1 MSAYMA
7 AKHCP
12 VEEGPPR
19 LCVLKIQSEENSSME
34 EENEARVK
42 PGNEGRRNVV
52 IPRTTMEQRGT
63 KGCEGP
69 KGLAA
74 SYS

>member
-1 MSAYMA
+1 MA

-12 VEEGPPR
+12 VEEGPPW
-19 LCVLKIQSEENSSME
+19 LCVLQIQSEENSWME

-42 PGNEGRRNVV
+42 PENEGRRNVV
-52 IPRTTMEQRGT
+52 IPRTTMEQRGA
-63 KGCEGP
+63 KKWGGP
-69 KGLAA
+69 KWLAA